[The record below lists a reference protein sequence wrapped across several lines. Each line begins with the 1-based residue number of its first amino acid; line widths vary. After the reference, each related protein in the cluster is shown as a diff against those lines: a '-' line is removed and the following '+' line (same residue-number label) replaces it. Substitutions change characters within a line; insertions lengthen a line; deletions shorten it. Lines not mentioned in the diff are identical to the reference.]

1 MELEQI
7 IAIVMTILLL
17 VAGGIIKK
25 VWSELKAFIDAVD
38 EAIADN
44 EVNDAEIVNIINHW
58 KAFGG
63 SVKELIASIL
73 ALIPKRKA

>member
-1 MELEQI
+1 MEIETI
-7 IAIVMTILLL
+7 ISIVLGILLL

>member
-1 MELEQI
+1 MEIETI
-7 IAIVMTILLL
+7 ISIVLGILLL

-25 VWSELKAFIDAVD
+25 VWSELKAFIDAVA

-63 SVKELIASIL
+63 SVKELIASII
-73 ALIPKRKA
+73 ALIPKRRA

>member
-1 MELEQI
+1 MEIETI
-7 IAIVMTILLL
+7 ISIVLGILLL

-73 ALIPKRKA
+73 ALIPKRRV

>member
-1 MELEQI
+1 MEIETI
-7 IAIVMTILLL
+7 ISIVLGILLL

-73 ALIPKRKA
+73 ALIPKRKV

>member
-7 IAIVMTILLL
+7 IAIVLTVLLL
-17 VAGGIIKK
+17 VAGGVIRKI
-25 VWSELKAFIDAVD
+25 WSELQAFIDAVD

>member
-1 MELEQI
+1 MEIETI
-7 IAIVMTILLL
+7 ISIVLGILLL

-25 VWSELKAFIDAVD
+25 VWSELKGFIDAVA

-63 SVKELIASIL
+63 SVKELIASII
-73 ALIPKRKA
+73 ALIPKRRA